1 MSEFMDLS
9 NWNVFADIRLAIYYC
24 TELGAG
30 ILLNL
35 LMLVSGVGLLGLA
48 EWGRRLAVGVAWG
61 KIVRWVAM
69 VIVTMVLVLPI
80 TTQKMQKAFDK
91 VEQQTKARGGRAAAF
106 PMGSLAQ
113 FTAISGAITAVF
125 EAVVF
130 SIYPGLTIWYLTR
143 PPTRAACMA
152 KLPFGPP
159 VPGDG
164 PGELA

>member
-1 MSEFMDLS
+1 MSEFMDVS

-30 ILLNL
+30 MVLNL

-48 EWGRRLAVGVAWG
+48 EWGRRLAVGVAWA
-61 KIVRWVAM
+61 KIVRWVA
-69 VIVTMVLVLPI
+69 ITIATMVLVLPI
-80 TTQKMQKAFDK
+80 TTQKMQKTFDK
-91 VEQQTKARGGRAAAF
+91 VEQQTKTRGGGGAVF

-113 FTAISGAITAVF
+113 FTVITGAITAIF
-125 EAVVF
+125 ESLVF

-152 KLPFGPP
+152 KLPLDPP